1 MEESA
6 DNILAQNVCSHFNGN
21 SIAQD
26 ATKEVI
32 SVNCGLFICFCLSSP
47 VGVGIGIAI
56 DATTQGQTTNWIY
69 AISMGIACGVF
80 VYVAINHLMAKGYTP
95 QSECYFDTSFYKFFA
110 LLLGVTVL
118 AIVVFWDT

>member
-1 MEESA
+1 MFAAISM
-6 DNILAQNVCSHFNGN
+6 G
-21 SIAQD
+21 IALLKMLPKRPFLST
-26 ATKEVI
+26 AVYSFVFAI
-32 SVNCGLFICFCLSSP
+32 SSP

-118 AIVVFWDT
+118 AIVVIWDT